1 MKEIIKL
8 IRVKHWLKNF
18 LIFVPLFFSINLF
31 NKELLLNSIIGFFIF
46 CITSSIVYILNDI
59 KDLEKDK
66 KNPLKM
72 KRPLA
77 SGKVSLK
84 TATVII
90 AVLSILD
97 IICTSYL
104 YINDNNYLI
113 ILIPLS
119 YIIMNVL
126 YSFGLKNIPILD
138 VLIIALGF
146 LLRIIYGGVV
156 TDIFLSRW
164 LYLIIIFGSFYL
176 GYGKRKNELKFVGK
190 SGRRVLNLYNVD
202 FLEKNMY
209 VCLSLSIIAYSLWTL
224 DPITIQ
230 RVGNNYLFWTIP
242 LVMIIFQQYSLN
254 IEGES
259 SGDPVE
265 VLLSDKKL
273 LLMIFF
279 YIIVLFM
286 VVYAL

>member
-1 MKEIIKL
+1 
-8 IRVKHWLKNF
+8 
-18 LIFVPLFFSINLF
+18 
-31 NKELLLNSIIGFFIF
+31 
-46 CITSSIVYILNDI
+46 
-59 KDLEKDK
+59 
-66 KNPLKM
+66 
-72 KRPLA
+72 
-77 SGKVSLK
+77 
-84 TATVII
+84 
-90 AVLSILD
+90 
-97 IICTSYL
+97 
-104 YINDNNYLI
+104 
-113 ILIPLS
+113 
-119 YIIMNVL
+119 MNVL

>member
-31 NKELLLNSIIGFFIF
+31 NKELLLNSFIGFFIF

-156 TDIFLSRW
+156 TGIMVSNW

-176 GYGKRKNELKFVGK
+176 GYGKRKNELKNYGK
-190 SGRRVLNLYNVD
+190 SGRKVLDLYNVS

-209 VCLSLSIIAYSLWTL
+209 VCLALTIISYSLWTL
-224 DPITIQ
+224 DIVTIN
-230 RVGNNYLFWTIP
+230 RIGNNYLFWTIP
-242 LVMIIFQQYSLN
+242 LIMIIFQEYSLN

-265 VLLSDKKL
+265 VLLSSKRL
-273 LLMIFF
+273 LFMIFI
-279 YIIVLFM
+279 YVIALFM
-286 VVYAL
+286 VVYVL